1 MDNGPPSKSDLLKS
15 YFEFL
20 NIKHRKI
27 TPPYPQTNGMIEKFM
42 KVVSKVIKT
51 SVYENRNWKDDLRE
65 VLHNLKPAFMQK
77 QLTLQHDCFLIDY

>member
-1 MDNGPPSKSDLLKS
+1 MDNGSPFKRDLLKL
-15 YFEFL
+15 YFKFL

-27 TPPYPQTNGMIEKFM
+27 TPPCPQTNGMIEKFM

-65 VLHNLKPAFMQK
+65 VLHNLKSAFMQK
-77 QLTLQHDCFLIDY
+77 QIKLQHDCFLIDY